1 MKTLHISII
10 IGLIVSGFIPLLL
23 TQNSFAMSE
32 SHYLRF
38 DHLCCLPVLHPG
50 QTITFSIDVHNP
62 NNVSFY
68 AVRPIIEIQSPESI
82 QHLSMK
88 TDSLDVLKP
97 KSIGLVHVKIISD
110 SQLPLKDITL
120 VTSFTA
126 KSNTSIIKVV
136 DYSDESIL
144 NVQSSNILPPL
155 KQLQL
160 ETPIS
165 YIECAD
171 YTYLLVIKRENMPH
185 PVCVSISSIPRLI
198 HQGWVE
204 LRTYVDPA
212 IPPIIPLS
220 DSQTKVDKS
229 LDKNFTLI
237 KNGQICDIIR
247 TNCPQQQLTVER
259 GSGIGTLSP
268 QGKSDQT
275 IRYAIKVEPFI
286 KDYPLIVKVTNSYN
300 LTTKTYVLPAENS
313 TSGIFY
319 FDASINGQ
327 VTEEIPHINFVYNE
341 QRAESM
347 MLQFLPP

>member
-1 MKTLHISII
+1 MKTLHHSII
-10 IGLIVSGFIPLLL
+10 IGLTVSGLIPLLL

-38 DHLCCLPVLHPG
+38 DHLCCLPILHPG
-50 QTITFSIDVHNP
+50 QTITFSIDIHNP
-62 NNVSFY
+62 SNVSFY
-68 AVRPIIEIQSPESI
+68 AVRPIIQIQSHESMR
-82 QHLSMK
+82 HLDME

-97 KSIGLVHVKIISD
+97 QSIGTVHVKIISD

-126 KSNTSIIKVV
+126 KSDGSMINAV

-144 NVQSSNILPPL
+144 TVQSSNILPPL

-165 YIECAD
+165 HIECAD
-171 YTYLLVIKRENMPH
+171 YTYLLVIKRENMSH
-185 PVCVSISSIPRLI
+185 PACVSMSSIPRLV
-198 HQGWVE
+198 HEGWVE
-204 LRTYVDPA
+204 LRTYLDPDV
-212 IPPIIPLS
+212 PPIMPLIN
-220 DSQTKVDKS
+220 SQTKVDTS
-229 LDKNFTLI
+229 LDKNSTLI
-237 KNGQICDIIR
+237 KSGQICDILR
-247 TNCPQQQLTVER
+247 TPCPQQQLIVET

-286 KDYPLIVKVTNSYN
+286 KDYPLIVKATNSYN
-300 LTTKTYVLPAENS
+300 LTTKRYVLPAENA

-319 FDASINGQ
+319 FDASISGQ
-327 VTEEIPHINFVYNE
+327 VAEEIPHINFIYNG
-341 QRAESM
+341 QRAESI